1 MNPMP
6 AELTSRFVAQALGQP
21 APPGPD
27 VAFTAVSTDSRTL
40 PEGAL
45 FVPIRGKNFD
55 GHDFIPSAIERK
67 ARGVLT
73 QRAMAALR
81 AVAVYKVPDTI
92 AAFQKI
98 AGAWRRRF
106 TYPVAAVGGS
116 VGKTTTKELLASA
129 LSARFKVVKTTGSR
143 NGEIGVPMTLMEMT
157 AEHDVAVVEIG
168 IDEPG
173 AMDRLHALVRPTAA
187 VVTAIAAEHL
197 EKLQNIET
205 IAREEALLLVRT
217 AAEGGQAFVNLD
229 DPHLAPLVERLL
241 TPKTSGFTLQEGP
254 DRPRVLRGRAAVAA
268 GELVVEG
275 EGYTLPLPGAHNAAN
290 LMAAIAVA
298 RGLGVS
304 PEEIRRG
311 LESFQPLPGRS
322 DLQKLPGGPL
332 VLCDYYNANPASMA
346 AALTTLAS
354 LPATGKKWAC
364 LADMLE
370 LGRDEEQLHRD
381 LAGPLM
387 RSGATHVLLAGKRM
401 AALAAE
407 LKARGYP
414 GRVTHFAD
422 VEALAKAF
430 SSQVREEDAVLLKGS
445 RSMRMERAW
454 DALTLPINPPG

>member
-1 MNPMP
+1 MP
-6 AELTSRFVAQALGQP
+6 AELTARFVAQTLGLP

-45 FVPIRGKNFD
+45 FVPIHGEKFD
-55 GHDFIPSAIERK
+55 GHDFIPAAIERK

-73 QRAMAALR
+73 ARAMATMR
-81 AVAVYKVPDTI
+81 AVAVFKVPNTV
-92 AAFQKI
+92 AAFQKL
-98 AGAWRRRF
+98 AGAWRRKF
-106 TYPVAAVGGS
+106 SCPVAAVGGS

-129 LSARFKVVKTTGSR
+129 LSGRFKVVKTTASR
-143 NGEIGVPMTLMEMT
+143 NGEIGVPMTLLEMRP
-157 AEHDVAVVEIG
+157 EHEAAVVEIG
-168 IDEPG
+168 IDEVG
-173 AMDRLHALVRPTAA
+173 AMDRLCALVHPTAA

-197 EKLQNIET
+197 EKLKNLET
-205 IAREEALLLVRT
+205 IAHEEALLLVRT
-217 AAEGGQAFVNLD
+217 AASGGRAFVNLD
-229 DPHLAPLVERLL
+229 DPYLAPLLEKIAVP
-241 TPKTSGFTLQEGP
+241 TTTGFTLQEVP

-275 EGYTLPLPGAHNAAN
+275 ESYGLPLPGAHNAAN
-290 LMAAIAVA
+290 LLAAIAVA

-311 LESFQPLPGRS
+311 LASFQPLAGRS
-322 DLQKLPGGPL
+322 QLQKLPGGPL
-332 VLCDYYNANPASMA
+332 VLCDYYNANPVSMA
-346 AALTTLAS
+346 AAFAVLAS

-370 LGRDEEQLHRD
+370 LGPDEEKLHRD

-387 RSGATHVLLAGKRM
+387 RSGATHVLLAGQCM

-407 LKARGYP
+407 LKKRRFP

-422 VEALAKAF
+422 VEALVKSF
-430 SSQVREEDAVLLKGS
+430 SSLVREEDAALLKGS
-445 RSMRMERAW
+445 RAMRMERAW
-454 DALTLPINPPG
+454 DALTLPVNPPPGSP

>member
-1 MNPMP
+1 VP
-6 AELTSRFVAQALGQP
+6 AELTARFVAQALGLA
-21 APPGPD
+21 APPGRD

-45 FVPIRGKNFD
+45 FVPIRGANFD
-55 GHDFIPSAIERK
+55 GHDFIPAAIERK

-73 QRAMAALR
+73 QRTMTAMR
-81 AVAVYKVPDTI
+81 AVAVYKVPDTV

-98 AGAWRRRF
+98 AAAWRRNF

-129 LSARFKVVKTTGSR
+129 LAGKFKVLKTTASR
-143 NGEIGVPMTLMEMT
+143 NGEVGVPMTLLEMRS
-157 AEHDVAVVEIG
+157 EHEAAVVEIG
-168 IDEPG
+168 IDAPG

-187 VVTAIAAEHL
+187 VVTAIAFEHL
-197 EKLQNIET
+197 ERLLNIEM
-205 IAREEALLLVRT
+205 IAREESLLLVRT

-229 DPHLAPLVERLL
+229 DPHLAPLLERLH
-241 TPKTSGFTLQEGP
+241 TPKTTGFTLQEGA
-254 DRPRVLRGRAAVAA
+254 DQPRVLRGRAAVAA

-275 EGYTLPLPGAHNAAN
+275 EGYRLPLPGVHNAAN
-290 LMAAIAVA
+290 LLAAIAVA

-304 PEEIRRG
+304 PAEIRKG
-311 LESFQPLPGRS
+311 LEAFQPLIGRS
-322 DLQKLPGGPL
+322 QLQKLPGGPL

-346 AALTTLAS
+346 AAFTVLAS
-354 LPATGKKWAC
+354 LPAMGKKWAC

-370 LGRDEEQLHRD
+370 LGPNEEQLHRD
-381 LAGPLM
+381 LAAPLM

-407 LKARGYP
+407 LKARGFP
-414 GRVTHFAD
+414 GRVTHYAD

-430 SSQVREEDAVLLKGS
+430 SSQVREEDAVLIKGS
-445 RSMRMERAW
+445 RSTRMERVW
-454 DALTLPINPPG
+454 DALTLQV